1 LYYYHKK
8 KIQGLSP
15 NFIEIH
21 CKSLVDKYINRNE
34 RLNDL
39 CLIEFVI
46 KYDTK
51 VNKRC
56 SKSKMICWIS
66 FNQHKNLENRYKE
79 LILLFKPFQKSEFNF
94 QNNCDSWK
102 NPYMEIYIYIYI

>member
-1 LYYYHKK
+1 
-8 KIQGLSP
+8 
-15 NFIEIH
+15 
-21 CKSLVDKYINRNE
+21 
-34 RLNDL
+34 LNDL

-46 KYDTK
+46 KYDTYDTK

-66 FNQHKNLENRYKE
+66 FNQHKNPENRYKK
-79 LILLFKPFQKSEFNF
+79 LLLLFKPFQKSEFNF

-102 NPYMEIYIYIYI
+102 NAYMEKLYIYIYIYRKK